1 MEIETDSETIQ
12 YLWEALQNSPRHPRY
27 HQAEHNFR
35 EEMKRGWIF
44 ASDLEDILILMDN
57 RLDSHRFRIRHFCE
71 PMDIR
76 FEEAFYRPKLIGT
89 AASSFEAL
97 RPEYF
102 VLLLI
107 QLERMG
113 FQIDA
118 QRFVNILL
126 PSVKAR
132 SKKIFSVAELEI
144 FWYGKSRLKQAD
156 VIVYCDRSR
165 RYDFPDRK
173 IKLHSGFKL
182 SLGQEEGEEPHLLTI
197 RAPKYRE
204 RPRPKDVTCPECG
217 YEWRKGDAE
226 SSYYHRR
233 EHCKRMAWL
242 SPHALQEMVAE
253 LAEKGIGAE
262 LVLWDSPSWKQREMY
277 NRALAFRREFHY
289 DFVQWGENM
298 DGELDAHGYLFT
310 NERSEIVGACSFRD
324 RSENGIQRWG
334 LQWVWICPKERRSGH
349 LSKRWQALREQ
360 FGDFVVESPV
370 SDAMQAFLEKRGEAF
385 LMHYER

>member
-1 MEIETDSETIQ
+1 MEIETNSATIQ
-12 YLWEALQNSPRHPRY
+12 YLWEALQTSRLHPRFY
-27 HQAEHNFR
+27 QAEHKFR
-35 EEMKRGWIF
+35 EEIKRGWIF
-44 ASDLEDILILMDN
+44 ASDLEDILILMDS

-76 FEEAFYRPKLIGT
+76 FEDVFYRPKLIGT
-89 AASSFEAL
+89 GAISFEAL

-113 FQIDA
+113 FQVDA

-126 PSVKAR
+126 PSVKPR

-156 VIVYCDRSR
+156 VLLFSDKSR

-173 IKLHSGFKL
+173 IKLAGGFKL
-182 SLGQEEGEEPHLLTI
+182 SLGQDEGQKPHFLTI

-204 RPRPKDVTCPECG
+204 RRRLREVTCPECG

-226 SSYYHRR
+226 SSYCHRR
-233 EHCKRMAWL
+233 EHRKRMAWL
-242 SPHALQEMVAE
+242 TPQPLPEMVAE
-253 LAEKGIGAE
+253 LTKKGIAAE
-262 LVLWDSPSWKQREMY
+262 LVVWDSQPWKQREMY
-277 NRALAFRREFHY
+277 KRAQAFRREFHY

-298 DGELDAHGYLFT
+298 DGERDAHGYLFT

-324 RSENGIQRWG
+324 RSEDGIQRWG
-334 LQWVWICPKERRSGH
+334 LQWVWICPRERRSGH
-349 LSKRWQALREQ
+349 LSKRWPALREQ
-360 FGDFVVESPV
+360 FGDFMVESPV

-385 LMHYER
+385 LMHHER